1 MIDIQISIPH
11 NLGSQEARI
20 RIQNLISEGSAKYG
34 KEIQNIDAEWNG
46 DTCLFQFDFKK
57 FPFSGRI
64 SGSMSVSDSG
74 VDVKGTIPD
83 TLAPFK
89 NMVEDTIRRKG
100 EEFLG

>member
-1 MIDIQISIPH
+1 MIDIELAIPH
-11 NLGSQEARI
+11 NLGREEART
-20 RIQNLISEGSAKYG
+20 RIQNLIAEGSEKFG
-34 KEIQNIDAEWNG
+34 KEIQNIDTEWNG
-46 DTCLFQFDFKK
+46 DTCVIQFDFKK

-64 SGSMSVSDSG
+64 SGRLSVSDSH

-83 TLAPFK
+83 SLAPFK